1 MKITKKLIFV
11 TSVFFALNYA
21 IADEWDDFGSDS
33 DFSSTSPVVS
43 ISGSA
48 KMSGRAYTDFR
59 EDGDSGKR
67 YSAKDLKVESIPE
80 ASLNFDYN
88 GSSSEVSFKLKF
100 NKNSLGEYKADILDE
115 FSARAYLG
123 NFQLEAGKMKVVW
136 GKGDKIHVVDNFNA
150 NDYTNFVYPDYIERR
165 IAEPMLRLV
174 YSTASNIK
182 FEAIYTP
189 VMSVDRLASGGIWQ
203 PYASKRLI
211 DTVSN
216 IASAAVADVYSKYC
230 ALGVVSGSLQSLYAE
245 SVATSTAYV
254 ALQSLVTA
262 HGSNAYVA
270 YNAANGTSLTASQFE
285 NLVVSASLA
294 KTTAEGA
301 YTQAISAANSQY
313 GLSLTSA
320 SDATVAYSNAA
331 AAYLTA
337 LSASSNVASN
347 LYPDTAS
354 LKYGQ
359 AGLRSTF
366 TLGHFD
372 LGFNY
377 YYGHYKQPS
386 SDSTKVAS
394 YVTKVL
400 SGATITEDDKFLC
413 YDRLQVFGVEMATVL
428 WKFNLRGEGAYYLTK
443 DTAGDD
449 SSVHNNSIQWV
460 FGFDMDLPVS
470 NVNLNVQTQGKYVLN
485 NKKIKDSA
493 NVNDVDYNS
502 DDKYTSNKLIVD
514 ITDSYLHENIKLD
527 LKGIYE
533 IETKDFVIMPS
544 VTFKT
549 VDDFSVTASGMLIK
563 TDNVNSDFYNFRRNS
578 FAQISCKYLF

>member
-33 DFSSTSPVVS
+33 DFSSTAPVVS

-48 KMSGRAYTDFR
+48 KMSGRVYTDFR

-203 PYASKRLI
+203 PYASKRLA
-211 DTVSN
+211 N
-216 IASAAVADVYSKYC
+216 N
-230 ALGVVSGSLQSLYAE
+230 LQSFVKAYLVNATNAKVNANNLASQAATLASLYDNGAGD
-245 SVATSTAYV
+245 ANAGAKLTALITNNATTLAKYGLDTSTPFTIMNTATTAITKYV
-254 ALQSLVTA
+254 A
-262 HGSNAYVA
+262 
-270 YNAANGTSLTASQFE
+270 
-285 NLVVSASLA
+285 
-294 KTTAEGA
+294 
-301 YTQAISAANSQY
+301 
-313 GLSLTSA
+313 
-320 SDATVAYSNAA
+320 ATET
-331 AAYLTA
+331 AYLTA

-533 IETKDFVIMPS
+533 VETKDFVIMPS